1 MSARIIGLGETV
13 MDILFKEIKDDKA
26 ATSEYVPFAAV
37 PGGSTFNSMVSV
49 GRSGVPCKFM
59 GYTGNNKVGH
69 QIVEFMHRNGISTEY
84 FQIRNNERAALSLAY
99 LDSNGDADYTFYKE
113 EPLAATDYSMPEFT
127 EKDYF
132 LFGSYYSICPG
143 LRPQVKDILEN
154 AHDAGTVIYYDI
166 NFRRSHS
173 HQKQALLPVIQENC
187 RLSSIVRGSADDFD
201 ILFGTRDPEEIYR
214 KHISPFC
221 PIFICTAGAGHIF
234 IYTPTEAHDF
244 IVPQIPAEEIVST
257 VGAGDSFN
265 AGFLCAMY
273 HRSIRKDQVLRLSY
287 SQWEELISNGILY
300 SSQVCRSQHNYIN
313 GNLRASEFCV

>member
-1 MSARIIGLGETV
+1 MGETV
-13 MDILFKEIKDDKA
+13 MDILFKEIKVDNA
-26 ATSEYVPFAAV
+26 VTSEYVPFAAV

-59 GYTGNNKVGH
+59 GYTGNNRVGH
-69 QIVEFMHRNGISTEY
+69 QIVDFMHRNGISTEY
-84 FQIRNNERAALSLAY
+84 FQIRDNERAALSLAY

-143 LRPQVKDILEN
+143 LRPQVKDILQT

-234 IYTPTEAHDF
+234 ICTPTGTHDF

-265 AGFLCAMY
+265 AGFLCAM
-273 HRSIRKDQVLRLSY
+273 HRLSICKADLPKMEH
-287 SQWEELISNGILY
+287 SQWHQLVENGIQY
-300 SSQVCRSQHNYIN
+300 SSQVCRSQDNYIK
-313 GNLRASEFCV
+313 GVADKQNLANI

>member
-13 MDILFKEIKDDKA
+13 MDILFKERKDDNA

-69 QIVEFMHRNGISTEY
+69 QIVDFMVRNGISTEY
-84 FQIRNNERAALSLAY
+84 FQIRENERAAISLAY

-127 EKDYF
+127 DKDYF

-143 LRPQVKDILEN
+143 LRPQVSNILHT

-173 HQKQALLPVIQENC
+173 HQKLELLPVIQENC
-187 RLSSIVRGSADDFD
+187 KLSSIVRGSADDFD

-214 KHISPFC
+214 EHISAFC
-221 PIFICTAGAGHIF
+221 PIFICTAGAGHIY
-234 IYTPTEAHDF
+234 ICTPKETFDF
-244 IVPQIPAEEIVST
+244 IVPQIPTNEIVST

-273 HRSIRKDQVLRLSY
+273 HHEINKDDLQQMDYNQWARLV
-287 SQWEELISNGILY
+287 ENGIKY
-300 SSQVCRSQHNYIN
+300 SSQVCRSRDNYIKP
-313 GNLRASEFCV
+313 LATI

>member
-13 MDILFKEIKDDKA
+13 MDILFKEIKDDNA

-69 QIVEFMHRNGISTEY
+69 QIVDFMVRNGISTEY
-84 FQIRNNERAALSLAY
+84 FQIRENERAAISLAY

-127 EKDYF
+127 DKDYF

-143 LRPQVKDILEN
+143 LRPQVSDILHT

-173 HQKQALLPVIQENC
+173 HQKLELLPVIQENC
-187 RLSSIVRGSADDFD
+187 KLSSIVRGSADDFD
-201 ILFGTRDPEEIYR
+201 ILFGTRDPKEIYCE
-214 KHISPFC
+214 HISAFC
-221 PIFICTAGAGHIF
+221 PIFICTAGAGHIY
-234 IYTPTEAHDF
+234 ICTPKETFEF
-244 IVPQIPAEEIVST
+244 IVPQIPTNEIVST

-273 HRSIRKDQVLRLSY
+273 HHEINKDDLQQMDYNQWARLV
-287 SQWEELISNGILY
+287 ENGIKY
-300 SSQVCRSQHNYIN
+300 SSQVCRSRDNYIKP
-313 GNLRASEFCV
+313 LATI

>member
-13 MDILFKEIKDDKA
+13 MDILFKEIKDDNA

-69 QIVEFMHRNGISTEY
+69 QIVDFMVRNGISTEY
-84 FQIRNNERAALSLAY
+84 FQIRENERAAISLAY

-127 EKDYF
+127 DKDYF

-143 LRPQVKDILEN
+143 LRPQVSNILHT

-173 HQKQALLPVIQENC
+173 HQKLELLPVIQENC
-187 RLSSIVRGSADDFD
+187 KLSSIVRGSADDFD
-201 ILFGTRDPEEIYR
+201 ILFGTRAPEEIYR
-214 KHISPFC
+214 EHISAFC
-221 PIFICTAGAGHIF
+221 PIFICTAGAGHIY
-234 IYTPTEAHDF
+234 ICTPKETFDF
-244 IVPQIPAEEIVST
+244 IVPQIPTNEIVST

-273 HRSIRKDQVLRLSY
+273 HHEINKDDLQQMDYNQWARLV
-287 SQWEELISNGILY
+287 ENGIKY
-300 SSQVCRSQHNYIN
+300 SSQVCRSRDNYIKP
-313 GNLRASEFCV
+313 LATI

>member
-13 MDILFKEIKDDKA
+13 MDILFKEIKDDNA

-69 QIVEFMHRNGISTEY
+69 QIVDFMVRNGISTEY
-84 FQIRNNERAALSLAY
+84 FQIRENERAAISLAY

-127 EKDYF
+127 DKDYF

-143 LRPQVKDILEN
+143 LRPQVSNILHT

-173 HQKQALLPVIQENC
+173 HQKLELLPVIQENC
-187 RLSSIVRGSADDFD
+187 KLSSIVRGSADDFD
-201 ILFGTRDPEEIYR
+201 ILFGTRDPKEIYR
-214 KHISPFC
+214 EHISAFC
-221 PIFICTAGAGHIF
+221 PIFICTAGAGHIY
-234 IYTPTEAHDF
+234 ICTPKETFDF
-244 IVPQIPAEEIVST
+244 IVPQIPTNEIVST

-273 HRSIRKDQVLRLSY
+273 HHEINKDDLQQMDYTQWARLV
-287 SQWEELISNGILY
+287 ENGIKY
-300 SSQVCRSQHNYIN
+300 SSQVCRSRDNYIKP
-313 GNLRASEFCV
+313 LATI

>member
-1 MSARIIGLGETV
+1 MGETV

-59 GYTGNNKVGH
+59 GYTGNNRVGH
-69 QIVEFMHRNGISTEY
+69 QIVDFMHRNGISTEY
-84 FQIRNNERAALSLAY
+84 FQIRDNERAALSLAY

>member
-1 MSARIIGLGETV
+1 MGETV
-13 MDILFKEIKDDKA
+13 MDILFKEIKDDNA

-69 QIVEFMHRNGISTEY
+69 QIVDFMVRNGISTEY
-84 FQIRNNERAALSLAY
+84 FQIRENERAAISLAY

-127 EKDYF
+127 DKDYF

-143 LRPQVKDILEN
+143 LRPQVSNILHT

-166 NFRRSHS
+166 NFRRSHN
-173 HQKQALLPVIQENC
+173 HQKLELLTVIQENC
-187 RLSSIVRGSADDFD
+187 KLSSIVRGSADDFD

-214 KHISPFC
+214 EHISAFC
-221 PIFICTAGAGHIF
+221 PIFICTAGAGHIY
-234 IYTPTEAHDF
+234 ICTPKETFDF
-244 IVPQIPAEEIVST
+244 IVPQIPTNEIVST

-273 HRSIRKDQVLRLSY
+273 HHEINKDDLQQMDYNQWARLV
-287 SQWEELISNGILY
+287 ENGIKY
-300 SSQVCRSQHNYIN
+300 SSQVCRSRDNYIKP
-313 GNLRASEFCV
+313 LATI

>member
-1 MSARIIGLGETV
+1 
-13 MDILFKEIKDDKA
+13 
-26 ATSEYVPFAAV
+26 
-37 PGGSTFNSMVSV
+37 
-49 GRSGVPCKFM
+49 M
-59 GYTGNNKVGH
+59 GYTGNNRVGH

-84 FQIRNNERAALSLAY
+84 FQIRDNERAALSLAY

-143 LRPQVKDILEN
+143 LRPQVKDILQN
-154 AHDAGTVIYYDI
+154 AHDAGSVIYYDI

-234 IYTPTEAHDF
+234 ICTPTGPHDF

-265 AGFLCAMY
+265 AGFLCAM
-273 HRSIRKDQVLRLSY
+273 HRLSIRKADLPKMEHT
-287 SQWEELISNGILY
+287 QWERLVENGIRY
-300 SSQVCRSQHNYIN
+300 SSQVCRSQDNYIN
-313 GNLRASEFCV
+313 PLH

>member
-13 MDILFKEIKDDKA
+13 MDILFKEIKDDNA

-69 QIVEFMHRNGISTEY
+69 QIVDFMVRNGISTEY
-84 FQIRNNERAALSLAY
+84 FQIRENERAAISLAY

-127 EKDYF
+127 DKDYF

-143 LRPQVKDILEN
+143 LRPQVSNILHT

-173 HQKQALLPVIQENC
+173 HQKLELLPVIQENC
-187 RLSSIVRGSADDFD
+187 KLSSIVRGSADDFD
-201 ILFGTRDPEEIYR
+201 ILFGIRDPEEIYR
-214 KHISPFC
+214 EHISAFC
-221 PIFICTAGAGHIF
+221 PIFICTAGAGHIY
-234 IYTPTEAHDF
+234 ICTPKETFDF
-244 IVPQIPAEEIVST
+244 IVPQIPTNEIVST

-273 HRSIRKDQVLRLSY
+273 HHEINKDDLQQMDYNQWARLV
-287 SQWEELISNGILY
+287 ENGIKY
-300 SSQVCRSQHNYIN
+300 SSQVCRSRDNYIKP
-313 GNLRASEFCV
+313 LATI

>member
-13 MDILFKEIKDDKA
+13 MDILFKEIKDDNA

-69 QIVEFMHRNGISTEY
+69 QIVDFMVRNGISTEY
-84 FQIRNNERAALSLAY
+84 FQIRENERAAISLAY

-127 EKDYF
+127 DKDYF

-143 LRPQVKDILEN
+143 LRPQVSNILHT

-173 HQKQALLPVIQENC
+173 HQKLELLPVIQENC
-187 RLSSIVRGSADDFD
+187 KLSSIVRGSADDFD

-214 KHISPFC
+214 EHISAFC
-221 PIFICTAGAGHIF
+221 PIFICTAGAGHIY
-234 IYTPTEAHDF
+234 ICTPKETFDF
-244 IVPQIPAEEIVST
+244 IVPQIPTKEIVST

-273 HRSIRKDQVLRLSY
+273 HHEINKDDLQQMDYNQWARLV
-287 SQWEELISNGILY
+287 ENGIKY
-300 SSQVCRSQHNYIN
+300 SSQVCRSRDNYIKP
-313 GNLRASEFCV
+313 LATI

>member
-1 MSARIIGLGETV
+1 MGETV
-13 MDILFKEIKDDKA
+13 MDILFKEIKDDNA

-69 QIVEFMHRNGISTEY
+69 QIVDFMVRNGISTEY
-84 FQIRNNERAALSLAY
+84 FQIRENERAAISLAY

-127 EKDYF
+127 DKDYF

-143 LRPQVKDILEN
+143 LRPQVSNILHT

-173 HQKQALLPVIQENC
+173 HQKLELLPVIQENC
-187 RLSSIVRGSADDFD
+187 KLSSIVRGSADDFD

-214 KHISPFC
+214 EHISAFC
-221 PIFICTAGAGHIF
+221 PIFIYTAGAGHIY
-234 IYTPTEAHDF
+234 ICTPKETFDF
-244 IVPQIPAEEIVST
+244 IVPQIPTNEIVST

-273 HRSIRKDQVLRLSY
+273 HHEINKDDLQQMDYNQWARLV
-287 SQWEELISNGILY
+287 ENGIKY
-300 SSQVCRSQHNYIN
+300 SSQVCRSRDNYIKP
-313 GNLRASEFCV
+313 LATI

>member
-13 MDILFKEIKDDKA
+13 MDILFKEIKDDNA

-69 QIVEFMHRNGISTEY
+69 QIVDFMVRNGISTEY
-84 FQIRNNERAALSLAY
+84 FQIRENERAAISLAY

-127 EKDYF
+127 DKDYF

-143 LRPQVKDILEN
+143 LRPQVSNILHT
-154 AHDAGTVIYYDI
+154 AHDADTVIYYDI

-173 HQKQALLPVIQENC
+173 HQKLELLPIIQENC
-187 RLSSIVRGSADDFD
+187 KLSSIVRGSADDFD

-214 KHISPFC
+214 EHISAFC
-221 PIFICTAGAGHIF
+221 PIFICTAGAGHIY
-234 IYTPTEAHDF
+234 ICTPKETFDF
-244 IVPQIPAEEIVST
+244 IVPQIPTNEIVST

-273 HRSIRKDQVLRLSY
+273 HHEINKDDLQQMDYNQWARLV
-287 SQWEELISNGILY
+287 ENGIKY
-300 SSQVCRSQHNYIN
+300 STQVCRSRDNYIKP
-313 GNLRASEFCV
+313 LATI

>member
-13 MDILFKEIKDDKA
+13 MDILFKEIKDDNA

-69 QIVEFMHRNGISTEY
+69 QIVDFMVRNGISTEY
-84 FQIRNNERAALSLAY
+84 FQIRENERAAISLAY

-127 EKDYF
+127 NKDYF

-143 LRPQVKDILEN
+143 LRPQVSNILHT

-173 HQKQALLPVIQENC
+173 HKKLELLPVIQENC
-187 RLSSIVRGSADDFD
+187 KLSSIVRGSADDFD

-214 KHISPFC
+214 EHISAFC
-221 PIFICTAGAGHIF
+221 PIFICTAGAGHIY
-234 IYTPTEAHDF
+234 ICTPKETFDF
-244 IVPQIPAEEIVST
+244 IVPQIPTNEIVST

-273 HRSIRKDQVLRLSY
+273 HHEINKDDLQQMDYNQWTRLV
-287 SQWEELISNGILY
+287 ENGIKY
-300 SSQVCRSQHNYIN
+300 SSQVCRSRDNYIKP
-313 GNLRASEFCV
+313 LATI

>member
-1 MSARIIGLGETV
+1 
-13 MDILFKEIKDDKA
+13 
-26 ATSEYVPFAAV
+26 
-37 PGGSTFNSMVSV
+37 
-49 GRSGVPCKFM
+49 
-59 GYTGNNKVGH
+59 
-69 QIVEFMHRNGISTEY
+69 MHRNGISTEY

>member
-13 MDILFKEIKDDKA
+13 MDILFKEIKDDNA

-69 QIVEFMHRNGISTEY
+69 QIVDFMVRNGISTEY
-84 FQIRNNERAALSLAY
+84 FQIRENERAAISLAY

-127 EKDYF
+127 DKDYF

-143 LRPQVKDILEN
+143 LRPQVINILHT

-173 HQKQALLPVIQENC
+173 HQKLELLPVIQENC
-187 RLSSIVRGSADDFD
+187 KLSSIVRGSADDFD
-201 ILFGTRDPEEIYR
+201 ILFGTRDPEKIYR
-214 KHISPFC
+214 EHISAFC
-221 PIFICTAGAGHIF
+221 PIFICTAGAGHIY
-234 IYTPTEAHDF
+234 ICTPKETFDF
-244 IVPQIPAEEIVST
+244 IVPQIPTNEIVST

-273 HRSIRKDQVLRLSY
+273 HHEINKDDLQQMDYNQWARLV
-287 SQWEELISNGILY
+287 ENGIKY
-300 SSQVCRSQHNYIN
+300 SSQVCRSRDNYIKP
-313 GNLRASEFCV
+313 LATI

>member
-1 MSARIIGLGETV
+1 MGETV
-13 MDILFKEIKDDKA
+13 MDILFKEIKDDNA

-69 QIVEFMHRNGISTEY
+69 QIVDFMVRNGISTEY
-84 FQIRNNERAALSLAY
+84 FQIRENERAAISLAY

-127 EKDYF
+127 DKDYF

-143 LRPQVKDILEN
+143 LRPQVSNILHT
-154 AHDAGTVIYYDI
+154 AHDADTVIYYDI

-173 HQKQALLPVIQENC
+173 HQKLELLPVIQENC
-187 RLSSIVRGSADDFD
+187 KLSSIVRGSADDFD

-214 KHISPFC
+214 EHISAFC
-221 PIFICTAGAGHIF
+221 PIFIYTAGAGHIY
-234 IYTPTEAHDF
+234 ICTPKETFDF
-244 IVPQIPAEEIVST
+244 IVPQIPTNEIVST

-273 HRSIRKDQVLRLSY
+273 HHEINKDDLQQMDYNQWARLV
-287 SQWEELISNGILY
+287 ENGIKY
-300 SSQVCRSQHNYIN
+300 SSQVCRSRDNYIKP
-313 GNLRASEFCV
+313 LATI

>member
-13 MDILFKEIKDDKA
+13 MDILFKEIKDDNA

-69 QIVEFMHRNGISTEY
+69 QIVDFMVRNGISTEY
-84 FQIRNNERAALSLAY
+84 FQIRENERAAISLAY

-127 EKDYF
+127 DKDYF

-143 LRPQVKDILEN
+143 LRPQVSNILHT

-173 HQKQALLPVIQENC
+173 HQKLELLPVIQENC
-187 RLSSIVRGSADDFD
+187 KLSSIVRGSADDFD

-214 KHISPFC
+214 EHISAFC
-221 PIFICTAGAGHIF
+221 PIFICTTGAGHIY
-234 IYTPTEAHDF
+234 ICTPKETFDF
-244 IVPQIPAEEIVST
+244 IVPQIPTNEIVST

-273 HRSIRKDQVLRLSY
+273 HHEINKDDLQQMDYNQWARLV
-287 SQWEELISNGILY
+287 ENGIKY
-300 SSQVCRSQHNYIN
+300 SSQVCRSRDNYIKP
-313 GNLRASEFCV
+313 LATI

>member
-1 MSARIIGLGETV
+1 
-13 MDILFKEIKDDKA
+13 MDILFHEKN
-26 ATSEYVPFAAV
+26 TGNGEYVPFAAV

-143 LRPQVKDILEN
+143 LRPQVKDILQT
-154 AHDAGTVIYYDI
+154 AHDAGSVIYYDI

-201 ILFGTRDPEEIYR
+201 ILFGTRDPEEIYH

-234 IYTPTEAHDF
+234 ICTPTGTYDF

-273 HRSIRKDQVLRLSY
+273 HRSIRKDQVRRLSY
-287 SQWEELISNGILY
+287 SQWEELISNGIFY

>member
-1 MSARIIGLGETV
+1 MGETV
-13 MDILFKEIKDDKA
+13 MDILFKEIKDDNA

-69 QIVEFMHRNGISTEY
+69 QIVDFMVRNGISTEY
-84 FQIRNNERAALSLAY
+84 FQIRENERAAISLAY

-127 EKDYF
+127 DKDYF

-143 LRPQVKDILEN
+143 LRPQVINILHT

-173 HQKQALLPVIQENC
+173 HQKLELLPVIQENC
-187 RLSSIVRGSADDFD
+187 KLSSIVRGSADDFD
-201 ILFGTRDPEEIYR
+201 ILFGTRDPEKIYR
-214 KHISPFC
+214 EHISAFC
-221 PIFICTAGAGHIF
+221 PIFICTAGAGHIY
-234 IYTPTEAHDF
+234 ICTPKETFDF
-244 IVPQIPAEEIVST
+244 IVPQIPTNEIVST

-273 HRSIRKDQVLRLSY
+273 HHEINKDDLQQMDYNQWARLV
-287 SQWEELISNGILY
+287 ENGIKY
-300 SSQVCRSQHNYIN
+300 SSQVCRSRDNYIKP
-313 GNLRASEFCV
+313 LATI

>member
-13 MDILFKEIKDDKA
+13 MDILFKEIKDDNA

-69 QIVEFMHRNGISTEY
+69 QIVDFMVRNGISTEY
-84 FQIRNNERAALSLAY
+84 FQIRENERAAISLAY

-127 EKDYF
+127 DKDYF

-143 LRPQVKDILEN
+143 LRPQVSNILHT

-173 HQKQALLPVIQENC
+173 HQKLELLPVIQENC
-187 RLSSIVRGSADDFD
+187 KLSSLVRGSADDFD
-201 ILFGTRDPEEIYR
+201 ILFGTRDPKEIYR
-214 KHISPFC
+214 EHISAFC
-221 PIFICTAGAGHIF
+221 PIFICTAGAGHIY
-234 IYTPTEAHDF
+234 ICTPKETFDF
-244 IVPQIPAEEIVST
+244 IVPQIPTNEIVST

-273 HRSIRKDQVLRLSY
+273 HHEINKDDLQQMDYNQWARLV
-287 SQWEELISNGILY
+287 ENGIKY
-300 SSQVCRSQHNYIN
+300 SSQVCRSRDNYIKP
-313 GNLRASEFCV
+313 LATI

>member
-13 MDILFKEIKDDKA
+13 MDILFKEIKDDNA

-49 GRSGVPCKFM
+49 GRSRVPCKFM

-69 QIVEFMHRNGISTEY
+69 QIVDFMVRNGISTEY
-84 FQIRNNERAALSLAY
+84 FQIRENERAAISLAY

-127 EKDYF
+127 DKDYF

-143 LRPQVKDILEN
+143 LRPQVSNILHT

-173 HQKQALLPVIQENC
+173 HQKLELLPVIQENC
-187 RLSSIVRGSADDFD
+187 KLSSIVRGSADDFD

-214 KHISPFC
+214 EHISAFC
-221 PIFICTAGAGHIF
+221 PIFICTAGAGHIY
-234 IYTPTEAHDF
+234 ICTPKETFDF
-244 IVPQIPAEEIVST
+244 IVPQIPTNEIVST

-273 HRSIRKDQVLRLSY
+273 HHEINKDDLQQMDYNQWARLV
-287 SQWEELISNGILY
+287 ENGIKY
-300 SSQVCRSQHNYIN
+300 SSQVCRSRDNYIKP
-313 GNLRASEFCV
+313 LATI

>member
-13 MDILFKEIKDDKA
+13 MDILFKEIKDDNA

-69 QIVEFMHRNGISTEY
+69 QIVDFMVRNGISTEY
-84 FQIRNNERAALSLAY
+84 FQIRENERAAISLAY

-127 EKDYF
+127 DKDYF

-143 LRPQVKDILEN
+143 LRPQVSNILHT
-154 AHDAGTVIYYDI
+154 AHDADTVIYYDI

-173 HQKQALLPVIQENC
+173 HQKLELLPVIQENC
-187 RLSSIVRGSADDFD
+187 KLSSIVRGSADDFD

-214 KHISPFC
+214 EHISAFC
-221 PIFICTAGAGHIF
+221 PIFIYTAGAGHIY
-234 IYTPTEAHDF
+234 ICTPKETFDF
-244 IVPQIPAEEIVST
+244 IVPQIPTNEIVST

-273 HRSIRKDQVLRLSY
+273 HHEINKDDLQQMDYNQWARLV
-287 SQWEELISNGILY
+287 ENGIKY
-300 SSQVCRSQHNYIN
+300 SSQVCRSRDNYIKP
-313 GNLRASEFCV
+313 LATI

>member
-13 MDILFKEIKDDKA
+13 MDILFKEIKDDNA

-69 QIVEFMHRNGISTEY
+69 QIVDFMVRNGISTEY
-84 FQIRNNERAALSLAY
+84 FQIRENERAAISLAY

-127 EKDYF
+127 DKDYF

-143 LRPQVKDILEN
+143 LRPQVSNILHT

-173 HQKQALLPVIQENC
+173 HHKLELLPVIQENC
-187 RLSSIVRGSADDFD
+187 KLSSIVRGSADDFD
-201 ILFGTRDPEEIYR
+201 ILFGTRDPEKIYR
-214 KHISPFC
+214 EHISAFC
-221 PIFICTAGAGHIF
+221 PIFICTAGAGHIY
-234 IYTPTEAHDF
+234 ICTPKETFDF
-244 IVPQIPAEEIVST
+244 IVPQIPTNEIVST

-273 HRSIRKDQVLRLSY
+273 HHEINKDDLQQMDYNQWARLV
-287 SQWEELISNGILY
+287 ENGIKY
-300 SSQVCRSQHNYIN
+300 SSQVCRSRDNYIKP
-313 GNLRASEFCV
+313 LATI

>member
-13 MDILFKEIKDDKA
+13 MDILFKEIKDDNT

-69 QIVEFMHRNGISTEY
+69 QIVDFMVRNGISTEY
-84 FQIRNNERAALSLAY
+84 FQIREKERAAISLAY

-127 EKDYF
+127 DKDYF

-143 LRPQVKDILEN
+143 LRPQVSNILHT

-173 HQKQALLPVIQENC
+173 HQKLELLPVIQENC
-187 RLSSIVRGSADDFD
+187 KLSSIVRGSADDFD

-214 KHISPFC
+214 EHISAFC
-221 PIFICTAGAGHIF
+221 PIFICTAGAGHIY
-234 IYTPTEAHDF
+234 ICTPKETFDF
-244 IVPQIPAEEIVST
+244 IVPQIPTNEIVST

-273 HRSIRKDQVLRLSY
+273 HHEINKDDLQQMDYNQWARLV
-287 SQWEELISNGILY
+287 ENGIKY
-300 SSQVCRSQHNYIN
+300 SSQVCRSRDNYIKP
-313 GNLRASEFCV
+313 LATI

>member
-1 MSARIIGLGETV
+1 
-13 MDILFKEIKDDKA
+13 MDILFHEKNTGKG
-26 ATSEYVPFAAV
+26 EYVPFAAV

-84 FQIRNNERAALSLAY
+84 FQIRDNERAALSLAY

-143 LRPQVKDILEN
+143 LRPQVKDILQT

-234 IYTPTEAHDF
+234 IYTPKEAHDF

-273 HRSIRKDQVLRLSY
+273 HRSIHKDQVLRLSY

>member
-13 MDILFKEIKDDKA
+13 MDILFKEIKDDNA

-69 QIVEFMHRNGISTEY
+69 QIVDFMVRNGISTEY
-84 FQIRNNERAALSLAY
+84 FQIRENERAAISLAY

-127 EKDYF
+127 DKDYF

-143 LRPQVKDILEN
+143 LRPQVSNILHT

-173 HQKQALLPVIQENC
+173 HQKLELLPVIQENC
-187 RLSSIVRGSADDFD
+187 KLSSIVRGSADDFD
-201 ILFGTRDPEEIYR
+201 ILFGTRDPEEIYT
-214 KHISPFC
+214 KHISKYC
-221 PIFICTAGAGHIF
+221 PIFICTAGAGQIF
-234 IYTPTEAHDF
+234 ICTPHATHEFH
-244 IVPQIPAEEIVST
+244 VPQIPAHEIVST

-273 HRSIRKDQVLRLSY
+273 HHEINKDDLQQMDYNQWARLV
-287 SQWEELISNGILY
+287 ENGIKY
-300 SSQVCRSQHNYIN
+300 SSQVCRSRDNYIKP
-313 GNLRASEFCV
+313 LATI

>member
-13 MDILFKEIKDDKA
+13 MDILFKEIKDDNA

-69 QIVEFMHRNGISTEY
+69 QIVDFMVRNGISTEY
-84 FQIRNNERAALSLAY
+84 FQIRENERAAISLAY

-127 EKDYF
+127 DKDYF

-143 LRPQVKDILEN
+143 LRPQVSNILHT

-173 HQKQALLPVIQENC
+173 HQKLELLPVIQENC
-187 RLSSIVRGSADDFD
+187 KLSSIVRGSADDFD

-214 KHISPFC
+214 EHISAFC
-221 PIFICTAGAGHIF
+221 PIFICTAGAGHIY
-234 IYTPTEAHDF
+234 ICTPKETFDF
-244 IVPQIPAEEIVST
+244 IVPQIPTNEIVST

-265 AGFLCAMY
+265 AGLLCAMY
-273 HRSIRKDQVLRLSY
+273 HHEINKDDLQQMDYNQWARLV
-287 SQWEELISNGILY
+287 ENGIKY
-300 SSQVCRSQHNYIN
+300 SSQVCRSRDNYIKP
-313 GNLRASEFCV
+313 LATI

>member
-1 MSARIIGLGETV
+1 MGETV
-13 MDILFKEIKDDKA
+13 MDILFKEIKVDNA
-26 ATSEYVPFAAV
+26 VTSEYVPFAAV

-59 GYTGNNKVGH
+59 GYTGNNRVGH
-69 QIVEFMHRNGISTEY
+69 QIADFMHRNGISTEY
-84 FQIRNNERAALSLAY
+84 FQIRDNERAALSLAY

-113 EPLAATDYSMPEFT
+113 EPLAATDYRMPEFT
-127 EKDYF
+127 EQDYF

-143 LRPQVKDILEN
+143 LRPQVKDILQT

-214 KHISPFC
+214 RHISHFC
-221 PIFICTAGAGHIF
+221 PIFICTAGAGHIL
-234 IYTPTEAHDF
+234 ICTPKDTYDF
-244 IVPQIPAEEIVST
+244 MVPQIPADNIVST

-265 AGFLCAMY
+265 AGLLCAMY
-273 HRSIRKDQVLRLSY
+273 HNAIHKDALQNMTKV
-287 SQWEELISNGILY
+287 QWECLVENGIRY
-300 SSQVCRSQHNYIN
+300 SSQVCRSQDNYIKPISP
-313 GNLRASEFCV
+313 RH

>member
-13 MDILFKEIKDDKA
+13 MDILFKEIKDDNSE
-26 ATSEYVPFAAV
+26 TCEYVPFAAV

-49 GRSGVPCKFM
+49 GRSGVPCKFI

-69 QIVEFMHRNGISTEY
+69 QIVDFMHRNGISTEY
-84 FQIRNNERAALSLAY
+84 FQVRDNERAALSLAY
-99 LDSNGDADYTFYKE
+99 LDINGDADYTFYKE
-113 EPLAATDYSMPEFT
+113 EPLAATDYDMPEFT
-127 EKDYF
+127 AKDYF

-143 LRPQVKDILEN
+143 LRPQVKDILHSAYE
-154 AHDAGTVIYYDI
+154 AGTMVYYDI

-173 HQKQALLPVIQENC
+173 HQKQELLPVIQENC

-214 KHISPFC
+214 KYISPFC
-221 PIFICTAGAGHIF
+221 PIFICTAGAGRIF
-234 IYTPTEAHDF
+234 ICTPKGTYEF
-244 IVPQIPAEEIVST
+244 NVPQIPIEEIVST

-273 HRSIRKDQVLRLSY
+273 DYSVCKEDLPDMDH
-287 SQWEELISNGILY
+287 SQWERLVENGIRY
-300 SSQVCRSQHNYIN
+300 SSQVCRSQDNYIN
-313 GNLRASEFCV
+313 PLH

>member
-1 MSARIIGLGETV
+1 MGETV
-13 MDILFKEIKDDKA
+13 MDILFKEIKDDNS
-26 ATSEYVPFAAV
+26 ATCEYVPFAAV

-49 GRSGVPCKFM
+49 GRSGVPCKFI

-69 QIVEFMHRNGISTEY
+69 QIADFMHRNGISTEY
-84 FQIRNNERAALSLAY
+84 FQIRDNERAALSLAY

-143 LRPQVKDILEN
+143 LRPQVKDILQT
-154 AHDAGTVIYYDI
+154 AHDAGAVIYYDI

-187 RLSSIVRGSADDFD
+187 CLSSIVRGSADDFE
-201 ILFGTRDPEEIYR
+201 ILFGTRNPEEIYHN
-214 KHISPFC
+214 HISSHC
-221 PIFICTAGAGHIF
+221 PIFICTSGSGRINIFTPAGR
-234 IYTPTEAHDF
+234 HDYD
-244 IVPQIPAEEIVST
+244 VPQIPAEEIVST

-265 AGFLCAMY
+265 AGFLCAL
-273 HRSIRKDQVLRLSY
+273 HQQGIRKTDLPNLLPSTWQSLV
-287 SQWEELISNGILY
+287 ENGIQY
-300 SSQVCRSQHNYIN
+300 SSQVCRSQYNYIDK
-313 GNLRASEFCV
+313 R

>member
-13 MDILFKEIKDDKA
+13 MDILFKEIKDDNA

-69 QIVEFMHRNGISTEY
+69 QIVDFMVRNGISTEY
-84 FQIRNNERAALSLAY
+84 FQIRENERAAISLAY
-99 LDSNGDADYTFYKE
+99 LDNNGDADYTFYKE

-127 EKDYF
+127 DKDYF

-143 LRPQVKDILEN
+143 LHPQVSNILHT

-173 HQKQALLPVIQENC
+173 HQKLELLPVIQENC
-187 RLSSIVRGSADDFD
+187 KLSSIVRGSADDFD

-214 KHISPFC
+214 EHISAFC
-221 PIFICTAGAGHIF
+221 PIFICTAGAGHIY
-234 IYTPTEAHDF
+234 ICTPKETFDF
-244 IVPQIPAEEIVST
+244 IVPQIPTNEIVST

-273 HRSIRKDQVLRLSY
+273 HHEINKDYLQQMDYNQWARLV
-287 SQWEELISNGILY
+287 ENGIKY
-300 SSQVCRSQHNYIN
+300 SSQVCRSRDNYIKP
-313 GNLRASEFCV
+313 LATI

>member
-13 MDILFKEIKDDKA
+13 MDILFKEIKDDNA

-69 QIVEFMHRNGISTEY
+69 QIVDFMVRNGISTEY
-84 FQIRNNERAALSLAY
+84 FQIRENERAAISLAY

-127 EKDYF
+127 DKDYF

-143 LRPQVKDILEN
+143 LRPQVSNILHT

-173 HQKQALLPVIQENC
+173 HQKLELLPVIQENC
-187 RLSSIVRGSADDFD
+187 KLSSIVRGSADDFD

-214 KHISPFC
+214 EHISAFC
-221 PIFICTAGAGHIF
+221 PIFICTAGAGHID
-234 IYTPTEAHDF
+234 ICTPKETFDF
-244 IVPQIPAEEIVST
+244 IVPQIPTNEIVST

-273 HRSIRKDQVLRLSY
+273 HHEINKDDLQQMDYNQWARLV
-287 SQWEELISNGILY
+287 ENGIKY
-300 SSQVCRSQHNYIN
+300 SSQVCRSRDNYIKP
-313 GNLRASEFCV
+313 LATI